1 MRPTVHQEEI
11 QLLYDT
17 FLLLKVSSLPVE
29 LCNFPGDVPTRDVAS
44 VSALSSYSQGHYGI
58 CLQQR
63 SQLNPAT

>member
-29 LCNFPGDVPTRDVAS
+29 LCNFPDQQVTYQRVTWPPSPLCPPTLRVIMGSVYSNVPS
-44 VSALSSYSQGHYGI
+44 
-58 CLQQR
+58 
-63 SQLNPAT
+63 